1 MLRSYIHNR
10 TDLYIDGHLGGL
22 ICVSYNNT
30 SLPFFFSEF
39 FCFFCFFWRGGGGLR
54 EMVRT
59 LRNTRSLIKK
69 LFCSAFAAG
78 LNNGGASGLLYGYLF
93 AWAGTVTQVLIMAE
107 LGSMYVFFKPQTPN
121 LTPLLKS
128 IGACFFLFFSFS
140 FLFFLFLPPK
150 EKRGEEIC

>member
-30 SLPFFFSEF
+30 SLSLFFFIIF
-39 FCFFCFFWRGGGGLR
+39 FLFFVFFGRWGGLR
-54 EMVRT
+54 KMVRT
-59 LRNTRSLIKK
+59 LRNNRLLIKK

-93 AWAGTVTQVLIMAE
+93 AWTGTVTQVLIMAE
-107 LGSMYVFFKPQTPN
+107 LGSMYVF
-121 LTPLLKS
+121 
-128 IGACFFLFFSFS
+128 
-140 FLFFLFLPPK
+140 
-150 EKRGEEIC
+150 